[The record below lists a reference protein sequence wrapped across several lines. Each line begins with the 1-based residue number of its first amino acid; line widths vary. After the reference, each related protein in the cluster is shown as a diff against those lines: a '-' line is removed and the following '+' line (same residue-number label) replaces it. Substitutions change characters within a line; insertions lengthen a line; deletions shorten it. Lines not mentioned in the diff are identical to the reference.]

1 MGFGRGNSNASTIV
15 SLVKYVLVFTKKS
28 MSTLLVGL
36 LIILINGFFPACT
49 ICLLLRN
56 SNAVEDHNRTIY
68 VFLII
73 KVLFCFHNYLLSDV
87 KAGKMVPDSL

>member
-1 MGFGRGNSNASTIV
+1 MGFERGKSNTSTIV
-15 SLVKYVLVFTKKS
+15 SLVRYNVLVFTKEK
-28 MSTLLVGL
+28 LVQASSRAF

-68 VFLII
+68 VFS
-73 KVLFCFHNYLLSDV
+73 HN
-87 KAGKMVPDSL
+87 